1 LRDNSRGINISLEDF
16 SVACKRLNTFLDAGT
31 TRVIKSNKRSSNQS
45 GFVHY
50 LAYLFSKGFR
60 KTTTENCEV
69 LGERKYNLPM
79 DCALSSDDTITIEL
93 LFFHVEI
100 FASVSDELI
109 VFHKRAFIE

>member
-31 TRVIKSNKRSSNQS
+31 TRVIKSNKRGSNQS

-69 LGERKYNLPM
+69 LGERKDNLPM
-79 DCALSSDDTITIEL
+79 DCALSRYDAITIEL
-93 LFFHVEI
+93 LFFHVKI
-100 FASVSDELI
+100 FTSVGDELI
-109 VFHKRAFIE
+109 VFHKRTFIE